1 MKILLTG
8 AEGNFGTTFRAL
20 AASQGDLQVVPV
32 GRGDWG
38 NIHEKLDA
46 VELIVHA
53 AGDLQTPVSLEPCRW
68 LESNLMSTAKLLEA
82 AREQGVKRFIFIS
95 SCSVYGANL
104 LTSESSECAPITLNG
119 IEKHLN
125 EGIITQFCTTNCISY
140 QILRVFNIYGGNDKF
155 SVLCKL
161 KNALKDGRA
170 FTLNN
175 DGRVLRDFI
184 HVRDVAAIVLKI
196 CASQPTYSHIN
207 IGTGV
212 ATKISDVVKL
222 VLSKFPALMIE
233 PGTAKEV
240 EYSRADTARLSQ
252 LWGGGFMKIED
263 YISEHLVLH
272 GAMSAS

>member
-20 AASQGDLQVVPV
+20 AASQGDVQVVPV

-53 AGDLQTPVSLEPCRW
+53 AGDLQTTVSLEPCRW

-104 LTSESSECAPITLNG
+104 LTSESSECTPITLNG

-125 EGIITQFCTTNCISY
+125 EGLIAQFCEANDISY
-140 QILRVFNIYGGNDKF
+140 QILRVFNTYGGNDKF

-161 KNALKDGRA
+161 KKALEHGRP

-222 VLSKFPALMIE
+222 VLSKFPALIIE
-233 PGTAKEV
+233 SRTAKEV

-252 LWGGGFMKIED
+252 IWDGGFMKIED

>member
-20 AASQGDLQVVPV
+20 AASKGDVQVVPV
-32 GRGDWG
+32 GRGDWA

-104 LTSESSECAPITLNG
+104 LTSESSECTPITLNG

-125 EGIITQFCTTNCISY
+125 EGLIAQFCEANDISY
-140 QILRVFNIYGGNDKF
+140 QILRVFNTYGGNDKF

-161 KNALKDGRA
+161 KKALEHGRP

-196 CASQPTYSHIN
+196 CASQPTYLHIN

-222 VLSKFPALMIE
+222 VLSKFPALIIE
-233 PGTAKEV
+233 SRTAKEV

-252 LWGGGFMKIED
+252 IWDGGFMKMED

>member
-8 AEGNFGTTFRAL
+8 AEGNLGTSFRAL
-20 AASQGDLQVVPV
+20 AMAQGDVQVVPV
-32 GRGDWG
+32 GRGDWAD
-38 NIHEKLDA
+38 IHEKLDD
-46 VELIVHA
+46 VQLIVHA
-53 AGDLQTPVSLEPCRW
+53 AGDLHTPAGLEPCRW

-104 LTSESSECAPITLNG
+104 LTSESSECTPITLNG

-125 EGIITQFCTTNCISY
+125 EGLIAQFCAMNDISY
-140 QILRVFNIYGGNDKF
+140 QILRVFNTYGGNDKF

-161 KNALKDGRA
+161 KKALEDGRP

-196 CASQPTYSHIN
+196 CVIQPTYSHIN

-222 VLSKFPALMIE
+222 VRSKFPALIIE
-233 PGTAKEV
+233 PRAAKEV
-240 EYSRADTARLSQ
+240 EYSRADTARLSHI
-252 LWGGGFMKIED
+252 WDGGFMKIED
-263 YISEHLVLH
+263 FISEYLVPH
-272 GAMSAS
+272 GASPPS